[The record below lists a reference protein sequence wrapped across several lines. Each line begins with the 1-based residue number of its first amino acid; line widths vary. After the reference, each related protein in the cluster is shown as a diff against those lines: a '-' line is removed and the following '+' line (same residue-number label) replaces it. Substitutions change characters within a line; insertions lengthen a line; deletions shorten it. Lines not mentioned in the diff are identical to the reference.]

1 MDGMCMDGM
10 CMDGMCMDG
19 MCMDGSQRMNG
30 FLMCRWNACGG
41 CILRLHSKIYIR
53 RPINYTLFVIL
64 RDLDGCVRK
73 CYT

>member
-1 MDGMCMDGM
+1 MDGM